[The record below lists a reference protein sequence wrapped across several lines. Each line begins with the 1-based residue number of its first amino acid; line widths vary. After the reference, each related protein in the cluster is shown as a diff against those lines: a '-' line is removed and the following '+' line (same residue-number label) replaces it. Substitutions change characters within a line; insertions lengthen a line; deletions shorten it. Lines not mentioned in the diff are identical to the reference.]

1 MQVFRGHRPPRHT
14 SRQIINLPSN
24 PSLISRFLINQQGF
38 DVDFGEH
45 GLLVELLRVAD
56 LGYLRRNQQFTG
68 EQKGKG
74 KIGTDRLI
82 PGGRVCRIVPN
93 PARSK

>member
-1 MQVFRGHRPPRHT
+1 MISQFPVNQRGRDVY
-14 SRQIINLPSN
+14 
-24 PSLISRFLINQQGF
+24 F
-38 DVDFGEH
+38 DEH
-45 GLLVELLRVAD
+45 GLLVELLRVAN

-68 EQKGKG
+68 EQHGKG